1 MKGPAWMPWPK
12 PLRLHKQLYC
22 SYSFERK
29 CCIDESDPEFQETS
43 TRSLRDC
50 AILAGKRLRQGSGY
64 MPESRQNT
72 AGDLQT
78 RDPLLWLHQRDERT
92 LQRRRAGIPL
102 IVNADASE
110 TAALMSQ
117 ILASPQRIWC
127 CDEPM

>member
-1 MKGPAWMPWPK
+1 
-12 PLRLHKQLYC
+12 
-22 SYSFERK
+22 
-29 CCIDESDPEFQETS
+29 
-43 TRSLRDC
+43 
-50 AILAGKRLRQGSGY
+50 

-72 AGDLQT
+72 IGDLQT

-117 ILASPQRIWC
+117 ILARPQRIWS
-127 CDEPM
+127 CDETM